1 MEKGFGEEASKT
13 AKARIKEEKY
23 GEDFRALHEAYQVK
37 TGPGADAIKKFT
49 HSLGIPYLGV

>member
-37 TGPGADAIKKFT
+37 TGPNLIKVFVT
-49 HSLGIPYLGV
+49 YLGA

>member
-23 GEDFRALHEAYQVK
+23 GEEFRALHEAYQASSTLTLVSC
-37 TGPGADAIKKFT
+37 I
-49 HSLGIPYLGV
+49 